1 MPTESTTAAINENLR
16 RLLRDR
22 YKTEHYAF
30 IEEARNATGFSATR
44 SADALAL
51 SLYQSR
57 GQLLTGFEIKVSR
70 GDFLRE
76 LKEEK
81 KAEEIAQYC
90 DLWYLVVPDRDIVR
104 DDLPHTWGLMVPNST
119 NNKLRIVVKPTQFKP
134 RALDRHFFC
143 AFVQQA
149 VNEKARELT
158 GKYGAD
164 ALEHSIM
171 DRIRHAR
178 DEEAKSK
185 DLWFKHERDVHQTLL
200 KKVSEFEAASGISL
214 NHYWPYGNVGAAL
227 KKVLDGDN
235 AIRHDVEMMLAS
247 LERQA
252 ASLQSSQEMARAS
265 AALNLR
271 TLLATVRKSRQR
283 GGQLREHTSQASQH
297 LSGRGAHSSS
307 LGHPGRRGDLRL
319 PLPCGHG
326 ISRAQRRKQ
335 MPHCPG
341 NGRAS
346 QHTLALAQ

>member
-90 DLWYLVVPDRDIVR
+90 DLWFLVVPDKDIVR

-158 GKYGAD
+158 GKYGAE
-164 ALEHSIM
+164 ALEHSILE
-171 DRIRHAR
+171 RIRYAR
-178 DEEAKSK
+178 DEEAKNK
-185 DLWFKHERDVHQTLL
+185 ELNFEYEREVHQTLL
-200 KKVSEFEAASGISL
+200 KKVAEFEEPAASHSIVTGL
-214 NHYWPYGNVGAAL
+214 MARWEQPL
-227 KKVLDGDN
+227 KKVVDGDN
-235 AIRHDVEMMLAS
+235 AILHDVEMMLVS
-247 LERQA
+247 LDRQA
-252 ASLQSSQEMARAS
+252 ATLASAQEMAAS

-271 TLLATVRKSRQR
+271 TLLAQTKQKT
-283 GGQLREHTSQASQH
+283 E
-297 LSGRGAHSSS
+297 GAT
-307 LGHPGRRGDLRL
+307 
-319 PLPCGHG
+319 
-326 ISRAQRRKQ
+326 A
-335 MPHCPG
+335 
-341 NGRAS
+341 
-346 QHTLALAQ
+346 

>member
-1 MPTESTTAAINENLR
+1 MPTESNGGCEDNLR

-22 YKTEHYAF
+22 FKTEHYAF

-90 DLWYLVVPDRDIVR
+90 DLWYLVVPDKDIVR

-119 NNKLRIVVKPTQFKP
+119 NNKLRIIVKPTQFKP

-158 GKYGAD
+158 GKYGAQ

-171 DRIRHAR
+171 ERIRRAR

-185 DLWFKHERDVHQTLL
+185 DIYFKHEREVHQTLL
-200 KKVSEFEAASGISL
+200 KRVAEFEAASGITIS
-214 NHYWPYGNVGAAL
+214 HYWPFGKVGGAL
-227 KKVLDGDN
+227 KKVVDGDN
-235 AIRHDVEMMLAS
+235 AIRHDVEMMLNN
-247 LERQA
+247 LERQQ
-252 ASLQSSQEMARAS
+252 ASLATSSEMAGS
-265 AALNLR
+265 AAKNLR
-271 TLLATVRKSRQR
+271 EFLAMTRPKT
-283 GGQLREHTSQASQH
+283 E
-297 LSGRGAHSSS
+297 GAN
-307 LGHPGRRGDLRL
+307 
-319 PLPCGHG
+319 
-326 ISRAQRRKQ
+326 A
-335 MPHCPG
+335 
-341 NGRAS
+341 
-346 QHTLALAQ
+346 

>member
-90 DLWYLVVPDRDIVR
+90 DLWFLVVPDKDIVR

-158 GKYGAD
+158 GKYGAE
-164 ALEHSIM
+164 ALEHSILE
-171 DRIRHAR
+171 RIRYAR
-178 DEEAKSK
+178 DEEAKNK
-185 DLWFKHERDVHQTLL
+185 ELNFKYEREVHQTLL
-200 KKVSEFEAASGISL
+200 KKVAEFESASGISL
-214 NHYWPYGNVGAAL
+214 NRYWPYGKVGAAL
-227 KKVLDGDN
+227 KKVVDGDN
-235 AIRHDVEMMLAS
+235 AILHDVEMMLVSLDRQSATLAS
-247 LERQA
+247 A
-252 ASLQSSQEMARAS
+252 QELAAS

-271 TLLATVRKSRQR
+271 TLIAQTKQKTEGAT
-283 GGQLREHTSQASQH
+283 A
-297 LSGRGAHSSS
+297 
-307 LGHPGRRGDLRL
+307 
-319 PLPCGHG
+319 
-326 ISRAQRRKQ
+326 
-335 MPHCPG
+335 
-341 NGRAS
+341 
-346 QHTLALAQ
+346 